1 MAEAISILVI
11 DDEQVIRESV
21 RKILSAE
28 GFRVR
33 TAADAESGLDILRGG
48 EPEIALIDLKLP
60 TLSGM
65 DLLGLIR
72 REFPQV
78 PAIMTTGYST
88 LENAVASL
96 QEGGFDFLP
105 KPFAYEELLSAVQ
118 RAGRFVG
125 LPESMRLPGLNA
137 PAGRVYRLGMWV
149 WARVDADDT
158 ALVGITDL
166 FQRLVGGIIQVEL
179 SVPHGEVRQGSR
191 LVELGAADQLRHPV
205 WSALSGRL
213 IERNLQVEADP
224 SLLNRDPW
232 GSGWLV
238 RILPDNL
245 RTELANLRPV

>member
-1 MAEAISILVI
+1 MAETISILVV
-11 DDEQVIRESV
+11 DDELVIRESI
-21 RKILSAE
+21 RKILGAE
-28 GFRVR
+28 GFQVR

-48 EPEIALIDLKLP
+48 KPDIAIIDIKLP

-78 PAIMTTGYST
+78 PAIMMTGYST

-118 RAGRFVG
+118 RAGRFVD
-125 LPESMRLPGLNA
+125 LPESMRLPGPSA
-137 PAGRVYRLGMWV
+137 PVKRLYRLGMWA

-158 ALVGITDL
+158 ALVGISDL
-166 FQRLVGGIIQVEL
+166 FQRLVGGIVQVEL
-179 SVPHGEVRQGSR
+179 LSAPHGEVRQGSR

-245 RTELANLRPV
+245 RIEL

>member
-1 MAEAISILVI
+1 MAEAISILVV
-11 DDEQVIRESV
+11 DDELVIRESI

-33 TAADAESGLDILRGG
+33 TTADAESALDILRGG
-48 EPEIALIDLKLP
+48 EPDVALIDIKLP

-65 DLLGLIR
+65 DLLGMIR
-72 REFPQV
+72 REFPRV
-78 PAIMTTGYST
+78 PTIMMTGYST
-88 LENAVASL
+88 LENTVASL

-118 RAGRFVG
+118 RARRFVA
-125 LPESMRLPGLNA
+125 LPESMRLPGPNA
-137 PAGRVYRLGMWV
+137 PVGRLYRLGMWA

-158 ALVGITDL
+158 ALIGITDL
-166 FQRLVGGIIQVEL
+166 YQRLIGGIVQLEL
-179 SVPHGEVRQGSR
+179 FAPHGEVRQGSR
-191 LVELGAADQLRHPV
+191 LVDLGAADQLRHPV

-245 RTELANLRPV
+245 RIELANLRPV